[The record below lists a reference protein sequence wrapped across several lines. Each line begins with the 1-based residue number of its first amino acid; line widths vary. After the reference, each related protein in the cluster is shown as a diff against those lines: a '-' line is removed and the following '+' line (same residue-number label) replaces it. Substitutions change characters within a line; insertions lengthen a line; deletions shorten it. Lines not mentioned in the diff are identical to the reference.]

1 MNIDSN
7 NNISMT
13 RGDSETIT
21 VSCKDR
27 PFVTGDVIA
36 FTVRKSAKNQIK
48 NIEKKVTTFDEN
60 GKAIIEIKP
69 EDTASMDFSSY
80 KYDIQLTAADGT
92 VATIIKPAN
101 FTLTEEV
108 SYE

>member
-1 MNIDSN
+1 MNIDSK

-27 PFVTGDVIA
+27 PFVEGDVIA
-36 FTVRKSAKNQIK
+36 FTVRKGVKNQVK
-48 NIEKKVTTFDEN
+48 NIAKKVTTFDEN

-69 EDTASMDFSSY
+69 EDTAGMDFTTY
-80 KYDIQLTAADGT
+80 KYDIQLTAEDGT
-92 VATIIKPAN
+92 VSTIIKPAD